1 MYIDTAW
8 WSCRVVDLKLPITY
22 CRKGGVKI
30 KCFAHSLLCILLILP
45 IAKRRRKSALNVS
58 STWSD
63 KDKAEIKLGLMYLK
77 QCRLKTDRNE
87 APNSDRNGSDSDI
100 DEEAA
105 PRKVIVTSPL
115 SWRSEQFHYILNSLD
130 RKWLRRCS
138 DRSKAMMKNR
148 KIGQAIDVSPPE
160 GLPQWM
166 RRRPVNADML
176 GSQSQ
181 N

>member
-1 MYIDTAW
+1 M
-8 WSCRVVDLKLPITY
+8 SPEN
-22 CRKGGVKI
+22 
-30 KCFAHSLLCILLILP
+30 S
-45 IAKRRRKSALNVS
+45 
-58 STWSD
+58 
-63 KDKAEIKLGLMYLK
+63 E
-77 QCRLKTDRNE
+77 NE
-87 APNSDRNGSDSDI
+87 APNSDRSGSDSDI
-100 DEEAA
+100 NEEAA

>member
-1 MYIDTAW
+1 M
-8 WSCRVVDLKLPITY
+8 
-22 CRKGGVKI
+22 
-30 KCFAHSLLCILLILP
+30 
-45 IAKRRRKSALNVS
+45 S

-77 QCRLKTDRNE
+77 QCRLKTARTRLQTVIG
-87 APNSDRNGSDSDI
+87 AGATATSMKKQHQK
-100 DEEAA
+100 
-105 PRKVIVTSPL
+105 KVIVTSPL